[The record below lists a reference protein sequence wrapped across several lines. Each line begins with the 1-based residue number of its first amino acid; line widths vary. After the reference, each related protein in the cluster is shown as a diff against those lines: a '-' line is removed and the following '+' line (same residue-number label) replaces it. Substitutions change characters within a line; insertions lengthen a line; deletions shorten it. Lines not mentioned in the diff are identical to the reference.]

1 MKRPYG
7 RRGGKAA
14 VRKALTAL
22 TAAILLLSALSG
34 CGRRGPFKM
43 EKYMTY
49 TEAERALIDDYLNY
63 SRGVKLNLFTGKN
76 VTEALWSGTVPD
88 FSTLPDCAELAQAK
102 YIRASAYICFTE
114 DGNQHLKLSGV
125 SDTDITVTY
134 NELHTEPYDDTVI
147 FKAGAFYK
155 LNIGYRYQEGKQPVF
170 TADSEYE
177 LSAEAPSFG
186 GVPSEPLKP
195 MADIHMRDPFV
206 MNAPD
211 GHYYLI
217 GTYEPKDW
225 HNTREIHIYRSDDL
239 AAWEDL
245 GAVWSYERDAT
256 WQKDILGDESPI
268 WAPELHYLKGTYWIC
283 YSLGWGSMSGSLLKS
298 TSGRPEGPYEDVSD
312 SPMFDYID
320 ATLFED
326 DNGKIYAIW
335 SDGQIAELNADLTSL
350 KGPRKA
356 LKSASGIQAGFE
368 GCYMIKLDGVYYL
381 CSSTYCIHYRA
392 DGTPYQTYDSF
403 YVFSDNI
410 YGPYS
415 ERRLLLQYGGHN
427 NLFFSKDG
435 KLYTTAFYGPDFS
448 ERPAIAELEV
458 TAEGLL
464 KVK

>member
-1 MKRPYG
+1 M
-7 RRGGKAA
+7 
-14 VRKALTAL
+14 RKVLTAL

-34 CGRRGPFKM
+34 CGRREPFKM
-43 EKYMTY
+43 EKYMLY
-49 TEAERALIDDYLNY
+49 TEAERALIEEYLGY
-63 SRGVKLNLFTGKN
+63 SCGVKLNLFTGKN
-76 VTEALWSGTVPD
+76 VTEPLWSGIVPD

-155 LNIGYRYQEGKQPVF
+155 LNIGYRYQEGTQPVF

-186 GVPSEPLKP
+186 GIPSEALRP
-195 MADIHMRDPFV
+195 MAYIHMRDPFV

-239 AAWEDL
+239 ASWKDL
-245 GAVWSYERDAT
+245 GAVWSYEHDAT
-256 WQKDILGDESPI
+256 WQKEILGDESPI

-298 TSGRPEGPYEDVSD
+298 TTGRPEGPYEDVSY

-335 SDGQIAELNADLTSL
+335 SDGQIAELNAELTAL
-350 KGPRKA
+350 KGPRRA

-403 YVFSDNI
+403 YVFSDSI

-435 KLYTTAFYGPDFS
+435 RLYTTAFYGPDFS

>member
-1 MKRPYG
+1 
-7 RRGGKAA
+7 
-14 VRKALTAL
+14 
-22 TAAILLLSALSG
+22 
-34 CGRRGPFKM
+34 M
-43 EKYMTY
+43 EKYMSY
-49 TEAERALIDDYLNY
+49 TEAERALIEEYLSF
-63 SRGVKLNLFTGKN
+63 SRGVKLNLLTGKN
-76 VTEALWSGTVPD
+76 VSEPLWSGTVPD

-102 YIRASAYICFTE
+102 YIRASAYICFAE
-114 DGNQHLKLSGV
+114 DGNQHLNVSGV

-134 NELHTEPYDDTVI
+134 NELHTEPYDDTVT

-186 GVPSEPLKP
+186 GVPLEPLKP

-298 TSGRPEGPYEDVSD
+298 TTGCPEGPYEDVSD

-335 SDGQIAELNADLTSL
+335 SDGQIAELNADLTAL
-350 KGPRKA
+350 KGPRRA

-403 YVFSDNI
+403 YMFSDNI